1 MFVKILEEELI
12 LEIVACGGEI
22 FRRRKIAGFLRQ
34 TEKIDSRKTG
44 KRDDESDAPEIGER
58 MSRS

>member
-1 MFVKILEEELI
+1 MI

-34 TEKIDSRKTG
+34 TEKKIDSRKTG